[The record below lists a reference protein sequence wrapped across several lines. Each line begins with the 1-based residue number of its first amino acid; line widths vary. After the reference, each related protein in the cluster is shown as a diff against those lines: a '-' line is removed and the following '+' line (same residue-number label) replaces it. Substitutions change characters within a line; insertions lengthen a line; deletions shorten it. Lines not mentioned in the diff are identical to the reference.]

1 MNPSYYFLILVFT
14 TTLFL
19 SWKTLDDVYPY
30 NVSTCKVILFHWQGT
45 ASEATLVALLGAKAK
60 MIRHV
65 KEEHPDWTDYDIVSK
80 LVGYCSGI

>member
-1 MNPSYYFLILVFT
+1 MRFIPTMCPLVGR
-14 TTLFL
+14 
-19 SWKTLDDVYPY
+19 S
-30 NVSTCKVILFHWQGT
+30 CKVILFHWQGT

-60 MIRHV
+60 MIRRV